1 MSDQGQTT
9 VLTMKLVIINYGA
22 GNTQS
27 VKFAFQRLGIN
38 PVLSDNKEEILSA
51 DKIIFPGV
59 GHAKAAMDVLKE
71 KGLAILIPQ
80 LKQPVLGIC
89 LGMQLMCKFSEE
101 GNTNCLG
108 IINETVKLFEP
119 KLKVPHVGWNTIK
132 SAIDNSQSAINY
144 FYFVHSYYV
153 PKNEF
158 TTLSCNYITE
168 FSAAVQKD
176 NFYAVQFHPEKSGKA
191 GEAFLKQFLLM
202 SSPSGRKQE
211 GLWR

>member
-1 MSDQGQTT
+1 
-9 VLTMKLVIINYGA
+9 MKLVIINYGA

-27 VKFAFQRLGIN
+27 VKYAFQRLNVN
-38 PVLSDNKEEILSA
+38 PVLSDDKVEILSA

-71 KGLAILIPQ
+71 KGLDVLIPQ

-101 GNTNCLG
+101 GNTECLG
-108 IINETVKLFEP
+108 IIDEKVKLFKP
-119 KLKVPHVGWNTIK
+119 KLKVPHVGWNQTT
-132 SAIDNSQSAINY
+132 DNRQQTTDS

-153 PKNEF
+153 PKGEF
-158 TTLSCNYITE
+158 TTLTCSYITE
-168 FSAAVQKD
+168 FSAAVQKG

-191 GEAFLKQFLLM
+191 GEAFLKKFM
-202 SSPSGRKQE
+202 E
-211 GLWR
+211 V

>member
-1 MSDQGQTT
+1 
-9 VLTMKLVIINYGA
+9 MKLVIINYGA

-27 VKFAFQRLGIN
+27 VKFAFQRLGIT
-38 PVLSDNKEEILSA
+38 PVLSDSKEEILSA

-59 GHAKAAMDVLKE
+59 GHAKPAMEVLRE
-71 KGLAILIPQ
+71 KGLHVLIPQ

-101 GNTNCLG
+101 GNVDCLG
-108 IINETVKLFEP
+108 IFNESVKLFEP
-119 KLKVPHVGWNTIK
+119 KLKVPHIGWNITK
-132 SAIDNSQSAINY
+132 SEVGSRKSEETTESHNIRHRTSNY

-153 PKNEF
+153 PKNKF

-168 FSAAVQKD
+168 FSAAIQKD

-191 GEAFLKQFLLM
+191 GEQFLKNFI
-202 SSPSGRKQE
+202 E
-211 GLWR
+211 A

>member
-1 MSDQGQTT
+1 
-9 VLTMKLVIINYGA
+9 MKLVIIDYGA

-27 VKFAFQRLGIN
+27 VKFALQRLGVS
-38 PVLSDNKEEILSA
+38 PVLCDNKEEILSA

-71 KGLAILIPQ
+71 KGLDVLIPQ

-89 LGMQLMCKFSEE
+89 LGMQLMCNFSEE
-101 GNTNCLG
+101 GNTKCLG
-108 IINETVKLFEP
+108 IIDETVKLFEP
-119 KLKVPHVGWNTIK
+119 KLKVPHVGWNLTT
-132 SAIDNSQSAINY
+132 DNRQQTTDY

-158 TTLSCNYITE
+158 ATLTCNYITE
-168 FSAAVQKD
+168 FSAAIQKN

-191 GEAFLKQFLLM
+191 GEEFLKKFIEL
-202 SSPSGRKQE
+202 
-211 GLWR
+211 

>member
-1 MSDQGQTT
+1 
-9 VLTMKLVIINYGA
+9 MKLVIINYGA

-27 VKFAFQRLGIN
+27 VKYAFQRLGLN

-71 KGLAILIPQ
+71 KNLHTLIPD

-101 GNTNCLG
+101 GNTECLG
-108 IINETVKLFEP
+108 IIDETVKLFEP
-119 KLKVPHVGWNTIK
+119 KLKVPHVGWNK
-132 SAIDNSQSAINY
+132 SVGSWQLTVDSENWY
-144 FYFVHSYYV
+144 YFVHSYYV

-158 TTLSCNYITE
+158 TTLTCNYITE
-168 FSAAVQKD
+168 FSAAIQKN
-176 NFYAVQFHPEKSGKA
+176 NFYAVQFHPEKSGRT
-191 GEAFLKQFLLM
+191 GEALLKNFI
-202 SSPSGRKQE
+202 E
-211 GLWR
+211 A